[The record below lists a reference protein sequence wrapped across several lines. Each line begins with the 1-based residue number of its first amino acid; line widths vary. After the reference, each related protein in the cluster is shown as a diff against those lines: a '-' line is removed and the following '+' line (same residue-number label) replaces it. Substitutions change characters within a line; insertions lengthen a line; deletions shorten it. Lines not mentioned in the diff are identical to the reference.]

1 LHPAR
6 YVPKLRYELI
16 GCSLHGHELVGTD
29 AATLRPQDA
38 ILAREDRGFR
48 WYRCLRC
55 DSWLALPLPSS
66 PTVDT
71 PPDRTQI
78 DVPLRG
84 RALRDRYV
92 LRVIATERAIHV
104 LVLATITVAILLF
117 AAHRNSLHHEFAKVL
132 TDLQGALG
140 GPVNYT
146 KHGVLSDINRVFD
159 LSEAELYG
167 AGVVAAAYTAVQA
180 AEMVGLWFA
189 RRWAEYLTFIECLI
203 LIPFEVYELSS
214 GVSALKILTLV
225 INVAV
230 VVYLGLVHRLFG
242 LRGGRAAEERL
253 RRETGGW
260 YAVEQATLPE
270 LEGVAGSV
278 GPGG

>member
-6 YVPKLRYELI
+6 YIPKLRYELI
-16 GCSLHGHELVGTD
+16 GCSLNGHEVVGND
-29 AATLRPQDA
+29 AETLRPQDA
-38 ILAREDRGFR
+38 IFARQDRGFR
-48 WYRCLRC
+48 WCRCLRC
-55 DSWLALPLPSS
+55 DSWLPIPVPATPV
-66 PTVDT
+66 TKT

-78 DVPLRG
+78 EVPLRG

-92 LRVIATERAIHV
+92 LRLIAVERAFHV
-104 LVLATITVAILLF
+104 LVLATITVAIFLF

-146 KHGVLSDINRVFD
+146 KHGLLSDVNRVFD

-167 AGVVAAAYTAVQA
+167 AGAVAAAYTGLLV

-189 RRWAEYLTFIECLI
+189 RRWAEYLTFIECVV
-203 LIPFEVYELSS
+203 LIPFEIYELSS
-214 GVSALKILTLV
+214 GVSTLKLLTL
-225 INVAV
+225 ILNVVV

-242 LRGGRAAEERL
+242 LRGGRAVEERM
-253 RRETGGW
+253 RSDTGGW
-260 YAVEQATLPE
+260 AAVERATPPE
-270 LEGVAGSV
+270 LLGADAV
-278 GPGG
+278 